1 MPRERELDATQS
13 PLAFFGA
20 EVRRARTAAGMSLA
34 DLGRLVPCD
43 KSTVSR
49 VESGLLA
56 PDEAFARAC
65 DGAFPAAGGW
75 FSRFYAAHAKWEIA
89 MPPAF
94 RSFVTDEARATALY
108 TFEHSL
114 LPGLLSSEDYSRA
127 VLSRHLGA
135 SAEQVEAR
143 VAARMARQAI
153 LDREDPPLL
162 WAVIDDAALSRCVG
176 SPEVTRDALAYLAG
190 IAARP
195 NVTVQVLADPGA
207 HVGLQGAFTVAEIA
221 GVACSV
227 NIEDISDGRVC
238 DDAATIGTAS
248 VRFRWLQ
255 SEAMPAAAS
264 QALIERMAEQWTQA
278 APGGARRLTPVPA
291 ADSASK

>member
-1 MPRERELDATQS
+1 MPRERELDATLS

-34 DLGRLVPCD
+34 DLGQLVPCD

-65 DGAFPAAGGW
+65 DGAFPSAGGW
-75 FSRFYAAHAKWEIA
+75 FTRFFAAHAKWEIA

-94 RSFVTDEARATALY
+94 RSFVADEARATALY

-114 LPGLLSSEDYSRA
+114 IPGLLASEDYSRA

-135 SAEQVEAR
+135 SVEQVTAR

-176 SPEVTRDALAYLAG
+176 SPEVMRDALAHLTG

-195 NVTVQVLADPGA
+195 NVTVQVIADAGA
-207 HVGLQGAFTVAEIA
+207 HVGLQGAFTVAEIT
-221 GVACSV
+221 GSACSV
-227 NIEDISDGRVC
+227 NIEDIADGRVC
-238 DDAATIGTAS
+238 DDAATVGTAA

-255 SEAMPAAAS
+255 SEAMSAAAS
-264 QALIERMAEQWTQA
+264 QAFIERMAEQWTQA
-278 APGGARRLTPVPA
+278 APGGAHHLTPVPA
-291 ADSASK
+291 AGSASK